1 MEKKSK
7 RVRELDS
14 IKTIRKVILYL
25 RVSTEAQFED
35 GYSVA
40 EQKERLLAYCKAH
53 GWIVVAIYVDPGHSG
68 SNLKRPG
75 ITALMEAVEKKT
87 ADAVLVYKLDRLSRS
102 QKDTLYL
109 IEDVFLPNETDFVSM
124 QENINTA
131 TPFGKAMIGIL
142 SVFAQ
147 LEREQITERT
157 MMGRTGRAKEGKWHG
172 GGCDPIGYD
181 YVDGELKVNKEEAKQ
196 VQAVYSMY
204 LRGHT
209 ITDIS
214 LKMKDYRTKHGDWSN
229 LQTIAGVLDNELYAG
244 TVHFKDA
251 RTPES
256 HDAIVSNKV
265 MARVQYMRERNKKDN
280 FQPKDS
286 DHLLTGF
293 VRCGRCNARYFANR
307 YPNGNVFYCCH
318 SRAKKNKKMIKD
330 RLCKNDNWRKAEL
343 EDYIESKVKDLIA
356 NPRLVNEIIKKS
368 RAETDSAKVNQSSA
382 VRGELDS
389 INAEIDRLMDLYQ
402 HDQVPVAE
410 IANRIEVLHLKK
422 MELSPKLGKAV
433 ENPNKSFHVEG
444 VKLML
449 RGVEWDGI
457 PFERKRHLLRQL
469 IDTIVVDGGS
479 VNIQWSFV

>member
-1 MEKKSK
+1 MEMMN
-7 RVRELDS
+7 V
-14 IKTIRKVILYL
+14 IRRVILYL

-35 GYSVA
+35 GYSIA

-109 IEDVFLPNETDFVSM
+109 IEDVFLPNKTDFVSM

-172 GGCDPIGYD
+172 GGSHPIGYD
-181 YVDGELKVNKEEAKQ
+181 YIDGELKVNKEEAKQ
-196 VQAVYSMY
+196 VQMVYSMY

-214 LKMKDYRTKHGDWSN
+214 LKMKDYKTKHGDWSN

-244 TVHFKDA
+244 TVHFREA

-256 HDAIVSNKV
+256 HDAIVSPKIV
-265 MARVQYMRERNKKDN
+265 ARVQYMRERNKKDN
-280 FQPKDS
+280 FHPKES
-286 DHLLTGF
+286 IHLLTGL
-293 VRCGRCNARYFANR
+293 VRCGRCNARYFAKKN
-307 YPNGNVFYCCH
+307 PNGNVFYCCH
-318 SRAKKNKKMIKD
+318 SRAKKNRKMVKD
-330 RLCKNDNWRKAEL
+330 QNCKNDNWRKEEL
-343 EDYIESKVKDLIA
+343 EEVVESRVKELIEKPQLI
-356 NPRLVNEIIKKS
+356 NEIIKKN
-368 RAETDSAKVNQSSA
+368 RAEIDSAQQLASSIL
-382 VRGELDS
+382 REELNG
-389 INAEIDRLMDLYQ
+389 ITAEIDRLMDLYKT
-402 HDQVPVAE
+402 DQVPVAE
-410 IANRIEVLHLKK
+410 IASRIEVLHQKK
-422 MELSPKLGKAV
+422 VELSPRLGIEA
-433 ENPNKSFHVEG
+433 ENPYRSFHIEG

-449 RGVEWDGI
+449 RGINWDDI
-457 PFERKRHLLRQL
+457 QFERKRHIIRQL
-469 IDTIVVDGGS
+469 IDTIVIDGGD

>member
-1 MEKKSK
+1 MEMLNVIK
-7 RVRELDS
+7 R
-14 IKTIRKVILYL
+14 VILYL

-35 GYSVA
+35 GYSIA

-68 SNLKRPG
+68 SNLNRPG

-109 IEDVFLPNETDFVSM
+109 IEDVFLPNNTDFVSM

-172 GGCDPIGYD
+172 GGSHPIGYD
-181 YVDGELKVNKEEAKQ
+181 YIDGELKVNKEEAKQ
-196 VQAVYSMY
+196 VQMVYSMY

-214 LKMKDYRTKHGDWSN
+214 LKMKDYKTKHGDWSN

-244 TVHFKDA
+244 TVHFKEA

-256 HDAIVSNKV
+256 HDAIVSPKIV
-265 MARVQYMRERNKKDN
+265 ARVQYMRERNKKDN
-280 FQPKDS
+280 FQPKDGE
-286 DHLLTGF
+286 HLLTGF
-293 VRCGRCNARYFANR
+293 VRCGNCGARYFAKKN
-307 YPNGNVFYCCH
+307 PNGNVFYCCH
-318 SRAKKNKKMIKD
+318 SRAKKNKKMVKD
-330 RLCKNDNWRKAEL
+330 QNCKNDNWRKAEL
-343 EDYIESKVKDLIA
+343 EELVESRVKELIEKPQLI
-356 NPRLVNEIIKKS
+356 NEIIKKN
-368 RAETDSAKVNQSSA
+368 RAEIDSAQKRSSSIL
-382 VRGELDS
+382 REELNG
-389 INAEIDRLMDLYQ
+389 ITAEIDRLMDLYKT
-402 HDQVPVAE
+402 DQVPVAE
-410 IANRIEVLHLKK
+410 IASRIEVLHQKK
-422 MELSPKLGKAV
+422 IELSPRLGIEA
-433 ENPNKSFHVEG
+433 ENPYRSFHVEG

-449 RGVEWDGI
+449 RGINWDDI
-457 PFERKRHLLRQL
+457 QFERKRHIIRQL
-469 IDTIVVDGGS
+469 IDTIVIDGGN
-479 VNIQWSFV
+479 VNIKWSFV

>member
-1 MEKKSK
+1 MESM
-7 RVRELDS
+7 
-14 IKTIRKVILYL
+14 KTIRRVILYL

-35 GYSVA
+35 GYSIA

-109 IEDVFLPNETDFVSM
+109 IEDVFLPNDTDFVSM

-172 GGCDPIGYD
+172 GGSHPIGYD
-181 YVDGELKVNKEEAKQ
+181 YIDGKLKVNKEEAKQ
-196 VQAVYSMY
+196 VQKVYSMY

-214 LKMKDYRTKHGDWSN
+214 LKMKDYKTKHGDWSN

-244 TVHFKDA
+244 TVHFRDA

-256 HDAIVSNKV
+256 HDAIISPKL

-280 FQPKDS
+280 FQPKES
-286 DHLLTGF
+286 IHLLTGF
-293 VRCGRCNARYFANR
+293 VRCRHCKARYFAKKN
-307 YPNGNVFYCCH
+307 PNGSIFYCCH
-318 SRAKKNKKMIKD
+318 SRAKKNKKMVKD
-330 RLCKNDNWRKAEL
+330 QNCRNRNWRKAEL
-343 EDYIESKVKDLIA
+343 EEVVESRVKELIE
-356 NPRLVNEIIKKS
+356 NPRRINEIIKKS
-368 RAETDSAKVNQSSA
+368 RAENDSAKENLSSA
-382 VRGELDS
+382 IKEELDG
-389 INAEIDRLMDLYQ
+389 INAEIDRLMDLYK

-410 IANRIEVLHLKK
+410 IASRIEVLHHKK
-422 MELSPKLGKAV
+422 IELSPMLGKAAD
-433 ENPNKSFHVEG
+433 NPNKSFHVEG

-449 RGVEWDGI
+449 RGVEWDVI
-457 PFERKRHLLRQL
+457 PFERRRHILRQL
-469 IDTIVVDGGS
+469 IDTVVIDEGV
-479 VNIQWSFV
+479 VNIQWSFI

>member
-1 MEKKSK
+1 METAN
-7 RVRELDS
+7 V
-14 IKTIRKVILYL
+14 IRRVILYL

-35 GYSVA
+35 GYSIA

-53 GWIVVAIYVDPGHSG
+53 GWVVVAIYVDPGHSG

-109 IEDVFLPNETDFVSM
+109 IEDVFLPNNTDFVSM

-172 GGCDPIGYD
+172 GGSNPIGYD
-181 YVDGELKVNKEEAKQ
+181 YIDGELKVNKEEAKQ
-196 VQAVYSMY
+196 VQQVYSMY

-244 TVHFKDA
+244 TVHFRDA

-256 HDAIVSNKV
+256 HDAIISPKL

-280 FQPKDS
+280 FQPKES

-307 YPNGNVFYCCH
+307 NPNGNVFYCCH
-318 SRAKKNKKMIKD
+318 SRAKKNKKMVKD
-330 RLCKNDNWRKAEL
+330 RTCKNANWRKAEL
-343 EDYIESKVKDLIA
+343 EGIVESKVRELIE
-356 NPRLVNEIIKKS
+356 NPRLINELIKKS
-368 RAETDSAKVNQSSA
+368 RAENDSAKENLSSA
-382 VRGELDS
+382 VRGEIDG
-389 INAEIDRLMDLYQ
+389 INAEIDRLMDLYK

-410 IANRIEVLHLKK
+410 IASRIEVLHQRKID
-422 MELSPKLGKAV
+422 LSPRLRTEA
-433 ENPNKSFHVEG
+433 ENPYRSFHVEG

-449 RGVEWDGI
+449 RGIDWDDI
-457 PFERKRHLLRQL
+457 QFERKRHILRQL
-469 IDTIVVDGGS
+469 IDTIVVDEGV

>member
-1 MEKKSK
+1 MN
-7 RVRELDS
+7 V
-14 IKTIRKVILYL
+14 IRKVILYL

-35 GYSVA
+35 GYSIA

-75 ITALMEAVEKKT
+75 ITALMEAVQKKT

-109 IEDVFLPNETDFVSM
+109 IEDIFLPNETDFVSM

-147 LEREQITERT
+147 LEREQISERT

-172 GGCDPIGYD
+172 GGTHPIGYD
-181 YVDGELKVNKEEAKQ
+181 YINGELKVNKEEAKQ
-196 VQAVYSMY
+196 VQMVYSMY

-214 LKMKDYRTKHGDWSN
+214 LKMKGYKTKHGDWSN
-229 LQTIAGVLDNELYAG
+229 LQTVAGVLDNELYAG
-244 TVHFKDA
+244 TVHFLDA

-256 HDAIVSNKV
+256 HDAIVSRKI

-280 FQPKDS
+280 FQPKES
-286 DHLLTGF
+286 FHLLTGL
-293 VRCGRCNARYFANR
+293 VRCGNCGARYFAKKN
-307 YPNGNVFYCCH
+307 PNGNIFYCCH
-318 SRAKKNKKMIKD
+318 SRAKKNKKMVKD
-330 RLCKNDNWRKAEL
+330 QNCKNDNWRKAEL
-343 EDYIESKVKDLIA
+343 EEVVENKVKELIA
-356 NPRLVNEIIKKS
+356 NPRLINEFIKKS
-368 RAETDSAKVNQSSA
+368 RAENDSAKENLSSTL
-382 VRGELDS
+382 RGELDG
-389 INAEIDRLMDLYQ
+389 INAEIDRLMDLYK

-410 IANRIEVLHLKK
+410 IASRIEVLHRKK
-422 MELSPKLGKAV
+422 MELSPKLGIVA
-433 ENPNKSFHVEG
+433 ESPYKSFHTEG
-444 VKLML
+444 IKLML
-449 RGVEWDGI
+449 RGVTWDDMQL
-457 PFERKRHLLRQL
+457 ERKRHFLRQL
-469 IDTIVVDGGS
+469 IDTIVIDGGS
-479 VNIQWSFV
+479 VNIQWSFI

>member
-1 MEKKSK
+1 MLNVIK
-7 RVRELDS
+7 R
-14 IKTIRKVILYL
+14 VILYL

-35 GYSVA
+35 GYSIA

-75 ITALMEAVEKKT
+75 VQALMEAVEKKT

-109 IEDVFLPNETDFVSM
+109 IEDVFLPNNTDFVSM

-172 GGCDPIGYD
+172 GGSHPIGYD
-181 YVDGELKVNKEEAKQ
+181 YIDGELKVNKEEAKQ
-196 VQAVYSMY
+196 VQMVYSMY
-204 LRGHT
+204 LQGHT
-209 ITDIS
+209 VTDIS

-244 TVHFKDA
+244 TVHFKEA

-256 HDAIVSNKV
+256 HDAIVSPKIA
-265 MARVQYMRERNKKDN
+265 ARVKYMRERNKKDN
-280 FQPKDS
+280 FQPKES

-293 VRCGRCNARYFANR
+293 LTCGNCGARYFAKKN
-307 YPNGNVFYCCH
+307 PNGNVFYCCH
-318 SRAKKNKKMIKD
+318 SRAKKNKKMVKD
-330 RLCKNDNWRKAEL
+330 RNCKNDNWRKAEL
-343 EDYIESKVKDLIA
+343 EELVENRVKELID
-356 NPRLVNEIIKKS
+356 NPQLINEIIKKN
-368 RAETDSAKVNQSSA
+368 RAEIDSVQKRSSSIL
-382 VRGELDS
+382 REELNG
-389 INAEIDRLMDLYQ
+389 INAEIDRLMDLYKI
-402 HDQVPVAE
+402 DQVPVAE
-410 IANRIEVLHLKK
+410 IASRIEVLHQKK
-422 MELSPKLGKAV
+422 IELSPRLGTEA
-433 ENPNKSFHVEG
+433 ENPYRSFHVEG

-449 RGVEWDGI
+449 RGINWDDI
-457 PFERKRHLLRQL
+457 QFERKRHIIRQL
-469 IDTIVVDGGS
+469 IDTIVIDGGNA
-479 VNIQWSFV
+479 NIKWSFV

>member
-1 MEKKSK
+1 MEMMN
-7 RVRELDS
+7 V
-14 IKTIRKVILYL
+14 IRRVILYL

-35 GYSVA
+35 GYSIA

-68 SNLKRPG
+68 SNLNRPG

-109 IEDVFLPNETDFVSM
+109 IEDVFLPNKTDFVSM

-172 GGCDPIGYD
+172 GGSHPIGYD
-181 YVDGELKVNKEEAKQ
+181 YIDGELKVNKEEAKQ
-196 VQAVYSMY
+196 VQMVYSMY

-214 LKMKDYRTKHGDWSN
+214 LKMKDYKTKHGDWSN

-244 TVHFKDA
+244 TVHFREA

-256 HDAIVSNKV
+256 HDAIVSPKIV
-265 MARVQYMRERNKKDN
+265 ARVQYMRERNKKDN
-280 FQPKDS
+280 FQPKES
-286 DHLLTGF
+286 IHLLTGL
-293 VRCGRCNARYFANR
+293 VRCGRCNARYFAKKN
-307 YPNGNVFYCCH
+307 PNGNVFYCCH
-318 SRAKKNKKMIKD
+318 SRAKKNRKMVKD
-330 RLCKNDNWRKAEL
+330 QNCKNDNWRKEEL
-343 EDYIESKVKDLIA
+343 EQLVESRVKELIDK
-356 NPRLVNEIIKKS
+356 PQLINEIIKKN
-368 RAETDSAKVNQSSA
+368 RAEIDSAQQLASS
-382 VRGELDS
+382 VLKGELNG
-389 INAEIDRLMDLYQ
+389 INAEIDRLMDLYKT
-402 HDQVPVAE
+402 DQVPVAE
-410 IANRIEVLHLKK
+410 IASRIEVLHQKK
-422 MELSPKLGKAV
+422 VELSPRLGIEA
-433 ENPNKSFHVEG
+433 ENPYRSFHIEG

-449 RGVEWDGI
+449 RGINWDDI
-457 PFERKRHLLRQL
+457 QFERKRHIIRQL
-469 IDTIVVDGGS
+469 IDTIEIDGGD